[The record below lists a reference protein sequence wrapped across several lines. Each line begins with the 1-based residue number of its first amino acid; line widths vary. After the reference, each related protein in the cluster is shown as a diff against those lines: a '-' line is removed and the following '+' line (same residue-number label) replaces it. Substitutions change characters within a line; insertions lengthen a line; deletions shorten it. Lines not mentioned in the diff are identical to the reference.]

1 MTKLK
6 TGYAPYITDEAISA
20 AFKRYDTLN
29 GIKRGPEGH
38 FYNLALNR
46 YKHGSPRWLEL
57 TAHMAPP
64 APLHRVKRLGF
75 LLVPRAELATL
86 RARLAEAERD
96 RDRIE
101 RQAVGRF
108 ILASALTY
116 SLGAWSGVEVV
127 ADMLKCAGITKDE
140 VDEQG
145 WHQRDRKKLFS
156 MIDQAR
162 AAQSKERE

>member
-1 MTKLK
+1 MDDPQATKDDIDLFW
-6 TGYAPYITDEAISA
+6 AIRNGSSTISPLTVAQHTSSLRASLDA
-20 AFKRYDTLN
+20 AQ
-29 GIKRGPEGH
+29 
-38 FYNLALNR
+38 
-46 YKHGSPRWLEL
+46 
-57 TAHMAPP
+57 
-64 APLHRVKRLGF
+64 
-75 LLVPRAELATL
+75 AELAQA